1 MKKLLTFIPS
11 HSVSIIVSALFVMFI
26 AFIALIVIGSNFSI
40 EAIISIILTV
50 LLGLFLALTFNYLR
64 DYQQIGQKPADKK

>member
-11 HSVSIIVSALFVMFI
+11 HSVAIIVSALFLMLI

-40 EAIISIILTV
+40 EAIISIVLTIV
-50 LLGLFLALTFNYLR
+50 LGLLLALIFNYLR
-64 DYQQIGQKPADKK
+64 DNQQKTAD